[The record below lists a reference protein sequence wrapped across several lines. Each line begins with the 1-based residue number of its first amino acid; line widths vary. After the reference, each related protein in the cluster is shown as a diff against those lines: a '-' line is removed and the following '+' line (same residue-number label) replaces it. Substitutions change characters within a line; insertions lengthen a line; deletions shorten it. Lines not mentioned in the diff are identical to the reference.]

1 MLEQLL
7 HIDTEMLLAIN
18 GWHAPWADTLMWIIS
33 AKATWIPLYVLL
45 IGLLIWR
52 YRKPAPTSVKWLQ
65 RVPACVV
72 MIVVIALA
80 VGAADF
86 IASGILK
93 DLVARPR
100 PTRVPEL
107 EGVLHLVNG
116 YRSGQYGFVSSHA
129 ANTMACALLFSLI
142 WRNKIA
148 TCGLMLWVAANCYSR
163 MYLGVHYP
171 TDIIGGLVVGALVS
185 MGAYYLLRAV
195 GMLEKH
201 CDDASALT
209 NYMDCAE
216 NEVSHQSADS

>member
-7 HIDTEMLLAIN
+7 HIDTEILLAIN

-33 AKATWIPLYVLL
+33 AKATWIPLYALL
-45 IGLLIWR
+45 IGLLVWR
-52 YRKPAPTSVKWLQ
+52 YRKPAMTGVKWLQ

-72 MIVVIALA
+72 MIVVIAMA

-129 ANTMACALLFSLI
+129 ANTMACGLLFSLI

-171 TDIIGGLVVGALVS
+171 TDIMGGLVVGALVAV
-185 MGAYYLLRAV
+185 GAYHVLRAMKMMPYGDV
-195 GMLEKH
+195 VSPNCK
-201 CDDASALT
+201 DV
-209 NYMDCAE
+209 AE
-216 NEVSHQSADS
+216 NVDDSRLGDS

>member
-1 MLEQLL
+1 MIDKLI
-7 HIDTEMLLAIN
+7 HIDTEILLAIN

-52 YRKPAPTSVKWLQ
+52 YRQPIPTAVKWLQ
-65 RVPACVV
+65 RVPVCVV

-93 DLVARPR
+93 EWVARPR

-107 EGVLHLVNG
+107 EGLLHLVNG
-116 YRSGQYGFVSSHA
+116 YKSGRYGFVSSHA

-171 TDIIGGLVVGALVS
+171 LDILGGLTVGALVAV
-185 MGAYYLLRAV
+185 GAFALLRSLGVVCRAN
-195 GMLEKH
+195 K
-201 CDDASALT
+201 
-209 NYMDCAE
+209 NI
-216 NEVSHQSADS
+216 

>member
-7 HIDTEMLLAIN
+7 HIDTEILLAIN

-33 AKATWIPLYVLL
+33 AKATWIPLYLLL
-45 IGLLIWR
+45 IGLLVWR
-52 YRKPAPTSVKWLQ
+52 YRKPVMTSVKWLQ
-65 RVPACVV
+65 KVPACVV
-72 MIVVIALA
+72 IIAMIGLA

-93 DLVARPR
+93 ELVARPR

-116 YRSGQYGFVSSHA
+116 YRSGRYGFVSSHA
-129 ANTMACALLFSLI
+129 ANTMVCALLFSMI

-148 TCGLMLWVAANCYSR
+148 TVGLMLWVAATCYSR

-171 TDIIGGLVVGALVS
+171 LDILGGLMVGCLVA
-185 MGAYYLLRAV
+185 MTAYVLLWKW
-195 GMLEKH
+195 GMI
-201 CDDASALT
+201 A
-209 NYMDCAE
+209 NP
-216 NEVSHQSADS
+216 

>member
-1 MLEQLL
+1 MLEKLI
-7 HIDTEMLLAIN
+7 HIDTEILLAIN

-52 YRKPAPTSVKWLQ
+52 YRQPVPTAVKWLQ

-93 DLVARPR
+93 EWVARPR

-107 EGVLHLVNG
+107 EGALHLVNG
-116 YRSGQYGFVSSHA
+116 YKSGRYGFVSSHA

-171 TDIIGGLVVGALVS
+171 LDILGGLIVGALVAV
-185 MGAYYLLRAV
+185 GAFALLRSLGVVCRAN
-195 GMLEKH
+195 K
-201 CDDASALT
+201 
-209 NYMDCAE
+209 NK
-216 NEVSHQSADS
+216 

>member
-7 HIDTEMLLAIN
+7 HIDTEVLLAIN

-52 YRKPAPTSVKWLQ
+52 YRQPVPTAVKWLQ

-93 DLVARPR
+93 EWVARPR

-107 EGVLHLVNG
+107 EGALHLVNG
-116 YRSGQYGFVSSHA
+116 YKSGRYGFVSSHA

-171 TDIIGGLVVGALVS
+171 LDILGGLTVGALVAV
-185 MGAYYLLRAV
+185 GAFALLRSLGVVCRAN
-195 GMLEKH
+195 K
-201 CDDASALT
+201 
-209 NYMDCAE
+209 NK
-216 NEVSHQSADS
+216 

>member
-1 MLEQLL
+1 MVDKLI
-7 HIDTEMLLAIN
+7 HIDTEVLLAIN

-52 YRKPAPTSVKWLQ
+52 YRQPVPTAVKWLQ

-93 DLVARPR
+93 EWVARPR

-107 EGVLHLVNG
+107 EGLLHLVNG
-116 YRSGQYGFVSSHA
+116 YKSGRYGFVSSHA
-129 ANTMACALLFSLI
+129 ANTMACGLLFSLI
-142 WRNKIA
+142 WRKKIT

-171 TDIIGGLVVGALVS
+171 LDILGGLTVGALVAV
-185 MGAYYLLRAV
+185 GAFALLRSLGVVCRAN
-195 GMLEKH
+195 K
-201 CDDASALT
+201 
-209 NYMDCAE
+209 NI
-216 NEVSHQSADS
+216 